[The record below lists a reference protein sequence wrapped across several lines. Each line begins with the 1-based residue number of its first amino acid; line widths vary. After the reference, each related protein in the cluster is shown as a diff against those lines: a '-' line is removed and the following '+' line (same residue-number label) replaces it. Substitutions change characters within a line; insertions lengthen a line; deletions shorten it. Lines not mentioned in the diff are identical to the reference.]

1 VYIIVEEGIT
11 STNIKE
17 IVTMAYYSFKAK
29 NGDKYTA
36 EIYSKKAPIGYV
48 VVGNMDITK
57 KNGVHKHLSNSMK
70 FVSSQVKADVLIV
83 AHKKKFNSYRK

>member
-1 VYIIVEEGIT
+1 
-11 STNIKE
+11 
-17 IVTMAYYSFKAK
+17 MAHYSFKAK

-48 VVGNMDITK
+48 VVGNMGITK
-57 KNGVHKHLSNSMK
+57 KNGVYKHLSNSMK
-70 FVSSQVKADVLIV
+70 FVRSKVKADVLIV